1 MSTVGTP
8 RRGGS
13 QRSEVDWDKA
23 DAQLA
28 RLSEPLGVT
37 ARAETYHAQDNTV
50 TLTLYTESGTLI
62 YGRTRVELAFE
73 QDAVRRVSSGGMEW
87 YALDTLLTFAGRSSV
102 WMRCV
107 KAADS
112 EAAAY
117 VLVLRVALILLP
129 LMIGLTAL
137 GGFLIA
143 RGAFRPVGRMAA
155 TAEAIV
161 SGGDLGRRVGLHGG
175 RDELTRLSRTLDSML
190 ERLDEAFRRERQ
202 FTSDAAH
209 ELRTP
214 LNAVRLLCQE
224 AMDETDPGRRES
236 LITEIM
242 ERIDGLSR
250 LVAQLLALSRMDEGE
265 GAFSFSDFNTSDA
278 AAEIADSFS
287 DYALSCGHAL
297 DAHIE
302 PDVIYRGDEYAV
314 RRLISVLLDNAVKY
328 ASDGSR
334 ISFSLERSK
343 KGIVI
348 KTSNECDG
356 IDPGDLDKL
365 FDRFFRADRSHSSE
379 KSGFGIG
386 LSIARA
392 VAEGHGG
399 SICAKS
405 PDGRTVTFTAELKSA
420 PRRMR

>member
-1 MSTVGTP
+1 MVRASEKQKQFITDAGHELKTPITVIAT
-8 RRGGS
+8 S
-13 QRSEVDWDKA
+13 LKV
-23 DAQLA
+23 
-28 RLSEPLGVT
+28 
-37 ARAETYHAQDNTV
+37 
-50 TLTLYTESGTLI
+50 
-62 YGRTRVELAFE
+62 FE
-73 QDAVRRVSSGGMEW
+73 MENGPQKW
-87 YALDTLLTFAGRSSV
+87 IG
-102 WMRCV
+102 
-107 KAADS
+107 KAAAQT
-112 EAAAY
+112 EKLTE
-117 VLVLRVALILLP
+117 LV
-129 LMIGLTAL
+129 
-137 GGFLIA
+137 
-143 RGAFRPVGRMAA
+143 
-155 TAEAIV
+155 
-161 SGGDLGRRVGLHGG
+161 
-175 RDELTRLSRTLDSML
+175 
-190 ERLDEAFRRERQ
+190 
-202 FTSDAAH
+202 
-209 ELRTP
+209 
-214 LNAVRLLCQE
+214 N
-224 AMDETDPGRRES
+224 S
-236 LITEIM
+236 L
-242 ERIDGLSR
+242 
-250 LVAQLLALSRMDEGE
+250 VALSRMDEGE
-265 GAFSFSDFNTSDA
+265 GAFSFSEFNASDA
-278 AAEIADSFS
+278 AEEIADSFS

-405 PDGRTVTFTAELKSA
+405 PDGKTVEFTAELKSA
-420 PRRMR
+420 PRKTRRMR